1 MKSSRKIKNFL
12 GNVRKAW
19 NMLTTQGK
27 CLFVTST
34 VVGVLMTLKIAGV
47 IHIGWIWFYG
57 LPLIAFSSLS
67 VAFVVY
73 LLIFFFVAIKN
84 GFKDGW

>member
-34 VVGVLMTLKIAGV
+34 VVGVLMTLKISGV
-47 IHIGWIWFYG
+47 IHIGCIWFYG